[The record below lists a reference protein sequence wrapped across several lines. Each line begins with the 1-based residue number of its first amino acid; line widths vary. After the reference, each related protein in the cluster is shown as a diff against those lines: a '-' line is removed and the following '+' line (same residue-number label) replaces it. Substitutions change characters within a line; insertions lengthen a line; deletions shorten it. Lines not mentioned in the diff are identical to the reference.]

1 LFIKHDHTYI
11 TIVLVYMDDII
22 IIGNNSTQIREL
34 KGKLKEN
41 FDIKGLDFLKYFF
54 KSLDSIFTWRSFS
67 LTKEVYIR
75 IIKRD
80 EKKLGRK
87 PIWTP
92 YW

>member
-1 LFIKHDHTYI
+1 MKKISSYLIFYNFKTSSVDHSLFIKHDLTYI

-54 KSLDSIFTWRSFS
+54 KSLDSIFT
-67 LTKEVYIR
+67 
-75 IIKRD
+75 
-80 EKKLGRK
+80 
-87 PIWTP
+87 
-92 YW
+92 